1 LRTFV
6 AALCGNY
13 DGLWQWTLST
23 RGNAVKRANREAKPP
38 AIKRGGPSSRPL
50 FSDDL
55 KHGQKFGTLTA
66 ANPFHREGD

>member
-6 AALCGNY
+6 AGLCGNY

-23 RGNAVKRANREAKPP
+23 RGNAVKRANREAKLP
-38 AIKRGGPSSRPL
+38 AIKRGGPRSRL
-50 FSDDL
+50 LCSDL